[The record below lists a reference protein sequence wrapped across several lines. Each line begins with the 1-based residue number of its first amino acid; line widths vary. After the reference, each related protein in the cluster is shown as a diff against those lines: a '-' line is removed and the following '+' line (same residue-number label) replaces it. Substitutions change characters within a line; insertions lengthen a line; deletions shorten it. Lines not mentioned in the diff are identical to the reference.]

1 VSPLTGRAA
10 ARGAAW
16 GSGGI
21 VGATAVAAGVL
32 AAQLV
37 QARRTIGPQ
46 RGVPPY
52 QDGRFGPPIGTS
64 VRLAVLGDS
73 VGAGLG
79 ADTAADTVA
88 GVLVRGVGAATG
100 RPVLMTNHAVVGAK
114 SADLERQVT
123 RALTTR
129 PHVAVLIIGAN
140 DVTHLVPERISVRH
154 LRAAIDR
161 LVASGTQVIVGTCP
175 DLGTVRPLSRQ
186 LRWVGRNRSR
196 SLAAAQRAVTLEAG
210 GHPVSLHDT
219 LGPEFEANAETM
231 FAPDRFHPSS
241 LGYRRLGAQILPVV
255 LRCLGIQQASD
266 RKAIA
271 AARTEV

>member
-1 VSPLTGRAA
+1 MSPLSRRAA
-10 ARGAAW
+10 AKGAAW
-16 GSGGI
+16 STGG
-21 VGATAVAAGVL
+21 VLGVAAVSAGVL
-32 AAQLV
+32 AAQLA
-37 QARRTIGPQ
+37 QARRLIGPQ

-52 QDGRFGPPIGTS
+52 QDGRFGPSIGTS

-73 VGAGLG
+73 VAAGLG

-140 DVTHLVPERISVRH
+140 DVTHLIPQRTSTRH
-154 LRAAIDR
+154 LRAAVDR

-175 DLGTVRPLSRQ
+175 DLGTVRPISQ
-186 LRWVGRNRSR
+186 PLRWVGRDRSR
-196 SLAAAQRAVTLEAG
+196 SLAAAQRAVTLKAG

-219 LGPEFEANAETM
+219 LGPISAVIGST
-231 FAPDRFHPSS
+231 RCRH
-241 LGYRRLGAQILPVV
+241 
-255 LRCLGIQQASD
+255 RCL
-266 RKAIA
+266 RW
-271 AARTEV
+271 